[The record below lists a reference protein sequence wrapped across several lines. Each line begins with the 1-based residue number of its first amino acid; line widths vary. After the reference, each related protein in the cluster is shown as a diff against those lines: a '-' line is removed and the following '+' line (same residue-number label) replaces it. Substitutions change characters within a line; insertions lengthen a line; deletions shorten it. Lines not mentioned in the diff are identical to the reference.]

1 MYGILTPIHSLLR
14 WVVLILLLTVIIK
27 SFQGLRSK
35 RSFTNSD
42 NKMSLFLMIS
52 AHTQLVVGLLL
63 YFVSPFVKFGNMSDE
78 ETRFFTMEHSV
89 MMIIAIA
96 FITIARISSKK
107 ATTDNAKFKKLFRFC
122 LIALIIIFVAIPWPF
137 PLMSHVLRPWF

>member
-27 SFQGLRSK
+27 SYQGLRSK
-35 RSFTNSD
+35 RTFTNSD

-52 AHTQLVVGLLL
+52 AHTQLLVGLLL

-78 ETRFFTMEHSV
+78 ETRFFTMEHST
-89 MMIIAIA
+89 MMIIAIV
-96 FITIARISSKK
+96 FITLARILSKK
-107 ATTDNAKFKKLFRFC
+107 AVMDATKFKKLFTFS
-122 LIALIIIFVAIPWPF
+122 LIALVIIIVAIPWPF
-137 PLMSHVLRPWF
+137 PLMSHVIRQWF